1 VITLADGIAGAVML
15 ALNAYV
21 VLGGADFGAGVWDL
35 VASGPR
41 AARQRAVIADGI
53 GPIWE
58 ANHVWLILVIVLLF
72 GCFPAVYA
80 SLSVTLHIPL
90 TLMLIGVVLRGSAF
104 TFRAYDSTGSAVQ
117 RHWGRI
123 FAIASTITPVL
134 LGVCV
139 GALVSGALAVP
150 ADADFTTRFVR
161 PWTTPFA
168 LLTGLFAL
176 ALFAF
181 LAAVYLTVEARDE
194 DLQEDF
200 RRHALLSGGA
210 VGVLA
215 GALLWIGHGIEGSI
229 TDGLLT
235 RPFSSP
241 LQVVT
246 GAAAVTAI
254 AALVRGAYRAAR
266 VAAVV
271 QVSLIVWGWGYAQYP
286 ALVPGVH
293 TIESSAAPP
302 VTLRLVALGL
312 AGGACVLVP
321 SLWYLFKVFKSEE
334 ASAFVR
340 VDTAEHTTAHSVA
353 HTTERPAPPPAAP

>member
-1 VITLADGIAGAVML
+1 MPPLTLADGIAGVTML

-35 VASGPR
+35 LAAGRR
-41 AARQRAVIADGI
+41 AERQRAVIAEGI

-90 TLMLIGVVLRGSAF
+90 VLMLIGVVLRGSAF
-104 TFRAYDSTGSAVQ
+104 TFRAYDSTGSTVQ
-117 RHWGRI
+117 RHWGRL
-123 FAIASTITPVL
+123 FAIASTVTPVL
-134 LGVCV
+134 LGMCV

-150 ADADFTTRFVR
+150 ADAGFVARFVA
-161 PWTTPFA
+161 PWTSPFA
-168 LLTGLFAL
+168 VLTGLFAL

-200 RRHALLSGGA
+200 RRHALLSALVVGA
-210 VGVLA
+210 LA
-215 GALLWIGHGIEGSI
+215 GTLLWLGHGIEGSI

-235 RPFSSP
+235 RRFSIP
-241 LQVVT
+241 LQLVT
-246 GAAAVTAI
+246 GLAALTAI
-254 AALVRGAYRAAR
+254 AMLVRGRYRVAR

-271 QVSLIVWGWGYAQYP
+271 QVSAIVWGWAYAQYP
-286 ALVPGVH
+286 AMIPGVH
-293 TIESSAAPP
+293 SIRSAAAPP
-302 VTLRLVALGL
+302 VTLRLVAWGL
-312 AGGACVLVP
+312 VAGACVLVP

-340 VDTAEHTTAHSVA
+340 VDTAEYRVDG
-353 HTTERPAPPPAAP
+353 